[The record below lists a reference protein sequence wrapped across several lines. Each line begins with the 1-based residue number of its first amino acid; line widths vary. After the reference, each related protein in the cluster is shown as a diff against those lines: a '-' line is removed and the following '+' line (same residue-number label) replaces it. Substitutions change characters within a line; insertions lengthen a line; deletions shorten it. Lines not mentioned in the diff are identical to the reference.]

1 MLQVG
6 GLEQVAAVS
15 SKLETKIPEWQ
26 FPGWHRAPQG
36 THLGGVP
43 DCRWLHKNKVSKLLL
58 QSVRSSPYNRV
69 CQVIQVTSMCNLYL
83 GR

>member
-36 THLGGVP
+36 THFDGDPDLQMAAREQGVQAP
-43 DCRWLHKNKVSKLLL
+43 VAGSKV
-58 QSVRSSPYNRV
+58 
-69 CQVIQVTSMCNLYL
+69 
-83 GR
+83 

>member
-6 GLEQVAAVS
+6 GLEEVPAVS

-36 THLGGVP
+36 IYFDGDP
-43 DCRWLHKNKVSKLLL
+43 DL
-58 QSVRSSPYNRV
+58 QMAAYE
-69 CQVIQVTSMCNLYL
+69 QDI
-83 GR
+83 